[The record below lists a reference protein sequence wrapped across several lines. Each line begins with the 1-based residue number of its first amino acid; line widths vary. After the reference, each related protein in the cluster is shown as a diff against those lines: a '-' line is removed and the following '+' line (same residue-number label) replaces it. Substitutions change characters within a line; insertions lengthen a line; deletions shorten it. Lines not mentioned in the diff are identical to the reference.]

1 MLSPSGLSDCKSFV
15 AQHHAVVRALS
26 LGESGA
32 RYIDQCASPWRQSV
46 RSGDNLRP
54 WFRLRCGRV
63 KICYGDENASSR
75 GEISLSVPSLGT
87 RFPPLRPGRSV
98 DFCMSVPWINS
109 NGQSR
114 EMKSDP
120 SEEYKGCG
128 RSLCGAVELS
138 SRSNSSGR
146 RRK

>member
-15 AQHHAVVRALS
+15 AQHHAAVRALS

-63 KICYGDENASSR
+63 NICCGDQTPQAE
-75 GEISLSVPSLGT
+75 EILLCVPSLGT
-87 RFPPLRPGRSV
+87 RFPPSRPGGSV
-98 DFCMSVPWINS
+98 DFCMSVPWINL

-138 SRSNSSGR
+138 SRSR